1 MESLLNQEIREKL
14 EEIISII
21 KNSKQYQEYLY
32 LEKKMKNHSR
42 IPKQIEKI
50 KQLQKKI
57 VKLEME
63 WKTVTFIEKQLSIL
77 EQQLKEIPLY
87 QDFIDIQR
95 QLNDNFQWIK
105 QSIEELFKF

>member
-50 KQLQKKI
+50 KQLDKEVYIIDTSDNPKIDEYEKILKKEG
-57 VKLEME
+57 L
-63 WKTVTFIEKQLSIL
+63 
-77 EQQLKEIPLY
+77 
-87 QDFIDIQR
+87 
-95 QLNDNFQWIK
+95 
-105 QSIEELFKF
+105 